1 MRFIISTI
9 LLCSCALGGTVQAQ
23 TMPRLSDLGLA
34 PIATLTYSCEEEDY
48 SVSLEMDYE
57 EGRVSQFH
65 GLSSESEA
73 TVQFNPLQMTVV
85 SEDMPEV
92 IYKDIVLN
100 EAGCATSWTTSLG
113 SQMYQCSATY
123 NEKNQ
128 LIAIEL
134 EEGESIS
141 LTWTDDNLT
150 HYELNYG
157 SGYSHCETFDV
168 TYTDQ
173 PSNGTIVMAVTPS
186 FDEFGF
192 FALAGLMGATS
203 KNLPLQVV
211 NRWGSDV
218 YYDTNDYEYEYDE
231 YDRVTCVMTTINGAH
246 TDYRHYTY
254 APDTNHLDAITGF
267 DKPNTRKTTQGII
280 RTLPDGTQR
289 TYDYLGR

>member
-9 LLCSCALGGTVQAQ
+9 LLSSCALGGTVQAQ
-23 TMPRLSDLGLA
+23 TLPRLSYLGLA
-34 PIATLTYSCEEEDY
+34 PIATLTYSCEEENY
-48 SVSLEMDYE
+48 TVSLEMGYE
-57 EGRVSQFH
+57 DGRVSQFH
-65 GLSSESEA
+65 GLSSEREA

-85 SEDMPEV
+85 SKDMPEV
-92 IYKDIVLN
+92 VYRNIVLN

-113 SQMYQCSATY
+113 YQMYQCSATY

-150 HYELNYG
+150 HYEWYYG
-157 SGYSHCETFDV
+157 SGHSYCETFDV

-173 PSNGTIVMAVTPS
+173 PSNGTIVIAVTPS

-231 YDRVTCVMTTINGAH
+231 YDRVTCVMTTINGRH

-254 APDTNHLDAITGF
+254 APDTNRLNTIMSAGNF
-267 DKPNTRKTTQGII
+267 GTRKTTQGII

-289 TYDYLGR
+289 VYDYLGR

>member
-1 MRFIISTI
+1 MRTSVSTI
-9 LLCSCALGGTVQAQ
+9 LLGLCALGTTVQAQ
-23 TMPRLSDLGLA
+23 TLPRLSDLGLA
-34 PIATLTYSCEEEDY
+34 PIATATLYCEEEDF
-48 SVSLEMDYE
+48 SLSLEMAYE
-57 EGRVSQFH
+57 DGRVCQFH
-65 GLSSESEA
+65 GQSSYSEG

-92 IYKDIVLN
+92 VYKDIKLN
-100 EAGCATSWTTSLG
+100 EAGCATSWTACLG
-113 SQMYQCSATY
+113 TQEFQGSATY

-134 EEGESIS
+134 EEGERVT

-150 HYELNYG
+150 HYELYYG
-157 SGYSHCETFDV
+157 SGYSPRETFDI

-173 PSNGTIVMAVTPS
+173 LSNGVVVQAIGPS

-192 FALAGLMGATS
+192 FVFSGLLGVTS
-203 KNLPLQVV
+203 KNLPSQVV

-218 YYDTNDYEYEYDE
+218 YYDTNDYDYEYDE
-231 YDRVTCVMTTINGAH
+231 YGRVTCVMTTLNGGH

-254 APDTNHLDAITGF
+254 AQDTDRLNSILGVGSF
-267 DKPNTRKTTQGII
+267 DTRKTTQGIV

-289 TYDYLGR
+289 VYDYLGR

>member
-9 LLCSCALGGTVQAQ
+9 LLCSCALGVTVQAQ
-23 TMPRLSDLGLA
+23 TLPRLSDLGLA

-48 SVSLEMDYE
+48 TVSLEMDYE
-57 EGRVSQFH
+57 EGRVSKFH

-85 SEDMPEV
+85 SKDMPEV
-92 IYKDIVLN
+92 VYKNIVLN

-113 SQMYQCSATY
+113 YQMYQCSATY

-157 SGYSHCETFDV
+157 SGYSHSETFDV
-168 TYTDQ
+168 TYTDL

-203 KNLPLQVV
+203 KNLPLHVV

-231 YDRVTCVMTTINGAH
+231 YGRVTCVMTTINEAH

-254 APDTNHLDAITGF
+254 APDTNRL
-267 DKPNTRKTTQGII
+267 NTIMSAGNFGARKTTQGII

-289 TYDYLGR
+289 VYDYLGR